1 MLMFSEPEVRYLKS
15 QRLARIATVSGKGQ
29 PDLVPVGFEFDGKH
43 FWIGSHSQEVFFRT
57 RKYKNVKNGR
67 KKVALVVDDL
77 LTVNPWHPRF
87 VRVYG
92 TAEVMDHNGTFGP
105 GKYLRVTP
113 LISWSGGMEG
123 LSLKQGVWWLRTVHE
138 PDQRQ

>member
-1 MLMFSEPEVRYLKS
+1 MFSEPEVRYLKS
-15 QRLARIATVSGKGQ
+15 QGLARIATVSGKGQ

-57 RKYKNVKNGR
+57 RKYKNVKNGK

-92 TAEVMDHNGTFGP
+92 TAEVMDHNGIFGP
-105 GKYLRVTP
+105 GKYLQVTP
-113 LISWSGGMEG
+113 LISWSGGLEG
-123 LSLKQGVWWLRTVHE
+123 LNLKQGVWWLRTVHE
-138 PDQRQ
+138 PDQRL